1 MDERHGA
8 AEKPDTSSARRAMT
22 GGHSTRA
29 GRRRSEAVG
38 PSARAWVS
46 SDPPENPAGRAE
58 PTNPDGSSG
67 GVAGHLEDVAEPAA
81 NVVEPFVD
89 RIVTPVAG
97 AIGSVIGAVSQAWS
111 VREAGVARRVRR
123 LAREPLA
130 NLYELYPEARVASPR
145 ELGLRFVPVEEIRGT
160 AVAGATQ
167 RGGDFLP
174 LKPFRGDNWEAR
186 WGRIRE
192 ANERLQPLPPVDLIK
207 FDGEYW
213 VVDGHNRVA
222 ATLYANGVGLDAM
235 VTELIPLDGQTSE
248 RPTQLLSYMG
258 EAGEW
263 RAAAR
268 GLRPAMGLRQAE
280 QRAPSGAEIAE
291 QDAAIE
297 EITERYPAVEPVD
310 SETPD

>member
-1 MDERHGA
+1 M
-8 AEKPDTSSARRAMT
+8 
-22 GGHSTRA
+22 
-29 GRRRSEAVG
+29 
-38 PSARAWVS
+38 
-46 SDPPENPAGRAE
+46 
-58 PTNPDGSSG
+58 
-67 GVAGHLEDVAEPAA
+67 AEPAA
-81 NVVEPFVD
+81 NTVEPLVG

-111 VREAGVARRVRR
+111 VREARVARRFGAWPESRS
-123 LAREPLA
+123 A

-145 ELGLRFVPVEEIRGT
+145 ELGLRFVAVEEIRGT

-192 ANERLQPLPPVDLIK
+192 ANERLQPLPPIDLIK
-207 FDGEYW
+207 FDGDYW

-222 ATLYANGVGLDAM
+222 ATLHANGVGLDAM

-263 RAAAR
+263 RAAAQ

-291 QDAAIE
+291 QDAVMDE
-297 EITERYPAVEPVD
+297 VSERYPAIEPVD
-310 SETPD
+310 SDTTD